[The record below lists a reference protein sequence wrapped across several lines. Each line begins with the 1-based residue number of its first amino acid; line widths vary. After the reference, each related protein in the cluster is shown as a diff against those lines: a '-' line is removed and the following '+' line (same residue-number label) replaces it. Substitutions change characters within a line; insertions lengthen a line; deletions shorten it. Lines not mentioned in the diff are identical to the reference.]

1 MSSRRLLTGFLERI
15 ALLRDGQNN
24 FSALVIILFANNCS
38 YDMEEG
44 ATYEKIEEQRRSG
57 GRKEI

>member
-1 MSSRRLLTGFLERI
+1 MSSRRLLTGFLERL

-24 FSALVIILFANNCS
+24 FSALVIILFASSYS

-44 ATYEKIEEQRRSG
+44 ARHEKI
-57 GRKEI
+57 

>member
-1 MSSRRLLTGFLERI
+1 MLSGRLLTGFLEGL

-24 FSALVIILFANNCS
+24 FSALVIILFANNYS

-44 ATYEKIEEQRRSG
+44 ATHEE
-57 GRKEI
+57 I